1 MEFSDYIKILLNFLS
16 IFNIFLQLPLTEMW
30 LLQKFCKSPI
40 CKISDS
46 VFSRSTFW
54 GRG

>member
-30 LLQKFCKSPI
+30 LLQKLCKCP
-40 CKISDS
+40 
-46 VFSRSTFW
+46 SRK
-54 GRG
+54 